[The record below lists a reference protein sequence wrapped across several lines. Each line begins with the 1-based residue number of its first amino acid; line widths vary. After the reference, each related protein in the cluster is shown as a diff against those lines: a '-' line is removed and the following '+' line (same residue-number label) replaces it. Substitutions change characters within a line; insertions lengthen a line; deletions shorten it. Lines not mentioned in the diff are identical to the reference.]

1 MRGPPVAV
9 NAVWTPWSGGYNPAV
24 PRGSEVDQPPRPTVA
39 GVSVVETA
47 AAVGSRGV
55 TARIRHGQI
64 TIPPPLF
71 ILVAVAIVAAG
82 QLTEDLIDSQPM
94 QMLPPVFLARR
105 WAIVV
110 LVLYMLVIAR
120 VVDRTVQGALPS
132 LERVLLVDAPRF
144 RWYVARM
151 RPGDVRLNA
160 ALLAISAAIVLVLFP
175 VLGLDLPVTNDPV
188 TNQPVFLPSSLP
200 ETIVILAGYTV
211 VGWAGLS
218 LLYLTDRVG
227 RALGRLTREPLKVDV
242 FDTTNLQPI
251 GNIALAGSLA
261 PAGVIVIML
270 LGLGRP
276 TTWLSWTIL
285 LIAAIASVLALLLP
299 LRGIHRQMSEAKEGV
314 LAQLSARI
322 GRVYQEVSQAP
333 IGTAEPAGTGERA
346 GTLIALRKTVSEMT
360 TWPFADTVAF
370 GRAVLIASAPL
381 IYTVLSELIRIF
393 WIEPLSH

>member
-1 MRGPPVAV
+1 MTGR
-9 NAVWTPWSGGYNPAV
+9 YNPAV
-24 PRGSEVDQPPRPTVA
+24 SSGS
-39 GVSVVETA
+39 GVEQASGS
-47 AAVGSRGV
+47 AAVGVDAGDGALPVRSRGV
-55 TARIRHGQI
+55 LARIRHGQI
-64 TIPPPLF
+64 SIPPPIF
-71 ILVAVAIVAAG
+71 ISVAVVIVAAG

-94 QMLPPVFLARR
+94 QMLPPIFLGRR
-105 WAIVV
+105 WAVV
-110 LVLYMLVIAR
+110 AVVLYMLVIAR

-132 LERVLLVDAPRF
+132 LERVLRVDAAKF
-144 RWYVARM
+144 RWYVERM
-151 RPGDVRLNA
+151 RPADVRLNVL
-160 ALLAISAAIVLVLFP
+160 LLALSAVIVVALFP

-188 TNQPVFLPSSLP
+188 TDQRIYLPANVP
-200 ETIVILAGYTV
+200 ESILILAGYTV

-227 RALGRLTREPLKVDV
+227 RALGRLTQEPLKVEV

-285 LIAAIASVLALLLP
+285 LIAAVASVLALLLP
-299 LRGIHRQMSEAKEGV
+299 LRGIHRQMSETKESV

-322 GRVYQEVSQAP
+322 GRVYEEVSRGP
-333 IGTAEPAGTGERA
+333 IGTAEPTGTGERA
-346 GTLIALRKTVSEMT
+346 STLIALRKTVSEMT

-381 IYTVLSELIRIF
+381 IYTVLSELIRVL
-393 WIEPLSH
+393 WIEPLSR